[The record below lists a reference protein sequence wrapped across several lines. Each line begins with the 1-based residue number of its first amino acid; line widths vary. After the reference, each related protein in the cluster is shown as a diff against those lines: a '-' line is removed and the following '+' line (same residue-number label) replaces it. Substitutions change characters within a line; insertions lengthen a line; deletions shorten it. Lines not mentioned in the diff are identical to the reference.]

1 MFIQPSLSSLTLH
14 MSPRLHVRN
23 DLIAVILPLH
33 NLTNF
38 EFDSNTPSL
47 PNQIIVHLSSL
58 AHLRSL
64 SLYITEENC
73 AAFAR
78 SATGQFLVLER
89 LELRCARSVGS
100 EVMKTCLDS
109 IQTQRL
115 CELRIHPWFSK
126 NTSMQPLFAALSKFH
141 SLRDLHIFIR
151 AFFEDDVVDSDD
163 ILPLLTLKNIRT
175 FELNESPI
183 RLTTAHWTKIA
194 IAWQSLESL
203 TVIPRH
209 TGYQTCIP
217 IECLTTL
224 ARHCLC
230 LQTITLETETLEP
243 DWAWQPDD
251 MPDYDTPSSP
261 TTHINLQ
268 RSLFPPD
275 TAGQVAVF
283 LSQVFPLASI
293 SHTHPPGML
302 IRRHGI
308 ILLGMDAHLGYNQR
322 KSSGKS
328 KLLEIIWFPHM

>member
-1 MFIQPSLSSLTLH
+1 
-14 MSPRLHVRN
+14 MSPRLHVRD
-23 DLIAVILPLH
+23 DLVTAILPLH

-38 EFDSNTPSL
+38 EFHSNTPSP

-58 AHLRSL
+58 THLRSL
-64 SLYITEENC
+64 SLYVTEENC
-73 AAFAR
+73 SAFAH

-89 LELRCARSVGS
+89 LELLCTRSVGS
-100 EVMKTCLDS
+100 EVLKTCLDS

-115 CELRIHPWFSK
+115 CELRIHPCFSK
-126 NTSMQPLFAALSKFH
+126 NTSMQPLFTTLSKFH
-141 SLRDLHIFIR
+141 LLRDLHIFIHVLI
-151 AFFEDDVVDSDD
+151 DDGAVDGDD

-175 FELNESPI
+175 FELNEAPI
-183 RLTTAHWTKIA
+183 RLTSAHWTKIA

-203 TVIPRH
+203 SVVPGY
-209 TGYQTCIP
+209 TGYRTRIP
-217 IECLTTL
+217 IDCLTIL

-230 LQTITLETETLEP
+230 LQAITLETEELEP

-251 MPDYDTPSSP
+251 MADYDAPPSP

-293 SHTHPPGML
+293 SHTHPPGMPL
-302 IRRHGI
+302 RRDGI
-308 ILLGMDAHLGYNQR
+308 ILLGMDARLGYKPAEVFR
-322 KSSGKS
+322 KIQALRKNM
-328 KLLEIIWFPHM
+328 IPPHVKDKCY